1 MFKADDM
8 YHENSWKFFLG
19 ASHAQGMDRGFLTPP
34 PPNPIFVFDA
44 VLKIV
49 DSCAGLK
56 EPYQIADQAV
66 AIL

>member
-1 MFKADDM
+1 M
-8 YHENSWKFFLG
+8 H
-19 ASHAQGMDRGFLTPP
+19 RGGTGGSFPP
-34 PPNPIFVFDA
+34 PPPHPIFIFDA

>member
-1 MFKADDM
+1 M
-8 YHENSWKFFLG
+8 H
-19 ASHAQGMDRGFLTPP
+19 RGWTGGSLHPP
-34 PPNPIFVFDA
+34 PPPIFVFDA

>member
-1 MFKADDM
+1 M
-8 YHENSWKFFLG
+8 H
-19 ASHAQGMDRGFLTPP
+19 RGWTGGSLPP
-34 PPNPIFVFDA
+34 PPPPIFVFDA

-49 DSCAGLK
+49 DSSAGLK

>member
-1 MFKADDM
+1 M
-8 YHENSWKFFLG
+8 H
-19 ASHAQGMDRGFLTPP
+19 RGGTGDSLPP
-34 PPNPIFVFDA
+34 PPHPIFVFDA

-56 EPYQIADQAV
+56 VPYQIADQAV

>member
-1 MFKADDM
+1 M
-8 YHENSWKFFLG
+8 H
-19 ASHAQGMDRGFLTPP
+19 RGGTGDSLPP
-34 PPNPIFVFDA
+34 PHPIFVFDA

-56 EPYQIADQAV
+56 GPYQIADQAV

>member
-8 YHENSWKFFLG
+8 YHENSSKFFLG
-19 ASHAQGMDRGFLTPP
+19 ASHAQGDGPGVPYPP
-34 PPNPIFVFDA
+34 PPPIFVFDA

>member
-1 MFKADDM
+1 M
-8 YHENSWKFFLG
+8 H
-19 ASHAQGMDRGFLTPP
+19 RGWTGGSLPP
-34 PPNPIFVFDA
+34 PPPPHPIFVFDA